1 MVCTNKKQILTAES
15 NKISEQIQESCQAFE
30 QVLGQLHRRRILA
43 QTSVLQVKF
52 LSLLFQLI
60 SPERT
65 FFQEELKI
73 SRLAFTLVKER
84 LIEQL
89 EETYENRAK
98 SLEDKVHELEL
109 SKRALEDAI
118 NIVDNEKKRLKAD
131 DTFDK
136 QFPREFADVPSALQD
151 ALKRLL
157 TKRAK

>member
-60 SPERT
+60 SLERT

>member
-60 SPERT
+60 SLERT

-118 NIVDNEKKRLKAD
+118 NIVDNEKKRLRAD